1 MLQRIAEL
9 IKTGVDFALE
19 TTLSTRSYAKLI
31 KESNKHDYHVTLVY
45 FWLSSENLAVR
56 RVEVRVREGGHNIPE
71 NVIRRRYKKGLAN
84 FFNLFQPLVHNW
96 MFIDNSNGDYKI
108 MAQGSGQKEEVI
120 TSDECFK
127 IKKDYDKGGY

>member
-1 MLQRIAEL
+1 MLPW
-9 IKTGVDFALE
+9 
-19 TTLSTRSYAKLI
+19 STFGYLQK
-31 KESNKHDYHVTLVY
+31 
-45 FWLSSENLAVR
+45 NLAVR

-71 NVIRRRYKKGLAN
+71 NVIRRRYRKGLAN

-120 TSDECFK
+120 TNEQWFK
-127 IKKDYDKGGY
+127 IKKDYDKSGY